1 MDRLLEELSDRIGR
15 DHVLA
20 GQAAAEFAFSPW
32 TRLGVPRAV
41 LRPASTEEVS
51 QIMRLAHAARAP
63 VVAWGG
69 RTGLV
74 DGCRAEDALALS
86 FDRMRA
92 VEEIDRRN
100 LGFVLVTDRRNRLKG
115 ILTDGDVRRW
125 VWNVLVPE
133 GVGATWAFE
142 IEPARDG
149 VLIRQWGRMGPDPSG
164 LSLAIAARPELEGR
178 IVSRRLG
185 DWEQGMRANLDY
197 VRAALEDPERA

>member
-1 MDRLLEELSDRIGR
+1 MRYRDQPTVEVTQRVRSDV
-15 DHVLA
+15 D
-20 GQAAAEFAFSPW
+20 AAW
-32 TRLGVPRAV
+32 
-41 LRPASTEEVS
+41 
-51 QIMRLAHAARAP
+51 Q
-63 VVAWGG
+63 
-69 RTGLV
+69 
-74 DGCRAEDALALS
+74 
-86 FDRMRA
+86 
-92 VEEIDRRN
+92 
-100 LGFVLVTDRRNRLKG
+100 LVTDIEVPARCSSELQAVQW
-115 ILTDGDVRRW
+115 LGDADAVRVGARFRGTNQNDALGTWDAECEIVEVEGEGEIRRW

-185 DWEQGMRANLDY
+185 EWEQGMRANLDY